1 VLTKPT
7 THRGKSYR
15 ALVSSCEDSSDYDIT
30 IQVGDDG
37 AWKTTVVG
45 MWGAGGLEL
54 SEYSPTGGRVTLDVD
69 LIEQLHEDVEEAVE
83 KLRDAANDEED

>member
-7 THRGKSYR
+7 THRGKGYR
-15 ALVSSCEDSSDYDIT
+15 ALVSPCDGGDYDVT
-30 IQVGDDG
+30 VQAGDG
-37 AWKTTVVG
+37 GIWKTVVVG

-54 SEYSPTGGRVTLDVD
+54 SEYSPTGVRVTLDAD

-83 KLRDAANDEED
+83 KLRDAANDEEG